1 MQSDIPFLL
10 VIPAILL
17 YNHNQKYIKPSEETV
32 MKTEKIKMVSA
43 AAVATLSNLLL
54 GITSYADTFD
64 TGWLTTD
71 DNGKLAEVTKNTKG
85 YIASVYGLVGVV
97 CVGIAILC
105 LVLIG
110 LKFMRGGRKTEEA
123 KDDVLNFLIGA
134 VFVFGG
140 VAIVT
145 AIIGAFSS

>member
-1 MQSDIPFLL
+1 
-10 VIPAILL
+10 
-17 YNHNQKYIKPSEETV
+17 
-32 MKTEKIKMVSA
+32 MKMEKLKM
-43 AAVATLSNLLL
+43 AVAIATATVSNTLL

-71 DNGKLAEVTKNTKG
+71 DNGKLSEITQNTKG
-85 YIASVYGLVGVV
+85 YFASVYGLVGVV

-110 LKFMRGGRKTEEA
+110 LKFMRGGRKSEEA

>member
-1 MQSDIPFLL
+1 
-10 VIPAILL
+10 
-17 YNHNQKYIKPSEETV
+17 
-32 MKTEKIKMVSA
+32 MKMEKIKIVSA
-43 AAVATLSNLLL
+43 AAAATLSNLLF

-71 DNGKLAEVTKNTKG
+71 DNGKLSEITQNTKG
-85 YIASVYGLVGVV
+85 YFASVYGLVCVV
-97 CVGIAILC
+97 CVGISILC
-105 LVLIG
+105 LILIG
-110 LKFMRGGRKTEEA
+110 LKFMRGGRKVEEA